1 MDRTDPKARAQGQLR
16 AQQENERRMREL
28 RDEIET
34 SRQQALREA
43 DELARIEDEE
53 QRKQLDRQR
62 REREKKERKQKEEEK
77 FFQHKGELM
86 KYDFQTSPR
95 IKKESF
101 QDLEV
106 DDINVLRVALIG
118 PTGSGKTSFVGKNM
132 FFKFHFMLIIF
143 LAPGSDHRLICF
155 VTPVDP

>member
-1 MDRTDPKARAQGQLR
+1 VDRTDPEARAQGQQK
-16 AQQENERRMREL
+16 AQEENERRMREL
-28 RDEIET
+28 RDEIER

-43 DELARIEDEE
+43 GELARIDDEE
-53 QRKQLDRQR
+53 QRKQR
-62 REREKKERKQKEEEK
+62 REREEKERKQKEEEK
-77 FFQHKGELM
+77 FCQHKAELM

-106 DDINVLRVALIG
+106 EDINVVRVALIG

-132 FFKFHFMLIIF
+132 FFKNCIL
-143 LAPGSDHRLICF
+143 C
-155 VTPVDP
+155 

>member
-1 MDRTDPKARAQGQLR
+1 MDRTDPKARAEGQLR
-16 AQQENERRMREL
+16 AQRENERRMREL
-28 RDEIET
+28 RDEIER

-43 DELARIEDEE
+43 GELARIDDEE
-53 QRKQLDRQR
+53 QRKQRS
-62 REREKKERKQKEEEK
+62 EREEKERKQKEEEK
-77 FFQHKGELM
+77 FCQHKDELM

-106 DDINVLRVALIG
+106 EDINVVRVALIG

-132 FFKFHFMLIIF
+132 FF
-143 LAPGSDHRLICF
+143 
-155 VTPVDP
+155 

>member
-1 MDRTDPKARAQGQLR
+1 MDRTDPEARAQGQQK
-16 AQQENERRMREL
+16 AQEENERRMREL
-28 RDEIET
+28 RDEIER

-43 DELARIEDEE
+43 GELARIDDEE
-53 QRKQLDRQR
+53 QRKQR
-62 REREKKERKQKEEEK
+62 REREEKERKQKEEEK
-77 FFQHKGELM
+77 FCQHKAELM

-106 DDINVLRVALIG
+106 EDINVVRVALIG

-132 FFKFHFMLIIF
+132 FFKNCIL
-143 LAPGSDHRLICF
+143 C
-155 VTPVDP
+155 